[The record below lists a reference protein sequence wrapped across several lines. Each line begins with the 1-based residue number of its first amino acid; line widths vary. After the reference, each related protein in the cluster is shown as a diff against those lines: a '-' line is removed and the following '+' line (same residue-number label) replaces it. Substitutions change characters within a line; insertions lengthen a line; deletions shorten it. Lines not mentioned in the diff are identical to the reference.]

1 MITRHNLSHMSNTVA
16 RRRQRSTR
24 LVVAVALLVVAAL
37 IVGVAVLTMSP
48 FVMGAAPIVVLA
60 LGAAATR
67 ITHSELMQTRR
78 DAARDRAQQ
87 AQAYVALDARRTAE
101 QTQLTETLTS
111 RIAEGNKTMHEL
123 EASLSQAQRRLAD
136 EHRKM
141 NAEARRADVA
151 EQKLVD
157 EGRRAEESDLRAA
170 EAIVI
175 VAELEQEIVDLKAE
189 IAAWESTVSAQ
200 VRKRA

>member
-1 MITRHNLSHMSNTVA
+1 MSTTPVA

-24 LVVAVALLVVAAL
+24 LVAAVALLVVAAGV
-37 IVGVAVLTMSP
+37 VGIALATMSP
-48 FVMGAAPIVVLA
+48 FAMGASPLVVLA

-101 QTQLTETLTS
+101 QTTLTETLTG
-111 RIAEGNKTMHEL
+111 RIAAGNQTIHEL
-123 EASLSQAQRRLAD
+123 EGSLADAQRRLAE
-136 EHRKM
+136 EHRRM

-151 EQKLVD
+151 EQRLVE
-157 EGRRAEESDLRAA
+157 EGRRSEEADLRAA
-170 EAIVI
+170 EAIVA
-175 VAELEQEIVDLKAE
+175 VAELEQEIADLKAE
-189 IAAWESTVSAQ
+189 IVAWEHAASQPA
-200 VRKRA
+200 RRHA

>member
-1 MITRHNLSHMSNTVA
+1 MSNTPVA

-24 LVVAVALLVVAAL
+24 LVVAVALLVIAAVV
-37 IVGVAVLTMSP
+37 VGVALVTMSP
-48 FVMGAAPIVVLA
+48 FAMGAAPLVVLA

-78 DAARDRAQQ
+78 DAGRDRAQQ

-101 QTQLTETLTS
+101 QTALTETLTG
-111 RIAEGNKTMHEL
+111 RIAEGNKTIHEL

-141 NAEARRADVA
+141 NAEARRAEVA
-151 EQKLVD
+151 EQRLVD
-157 EGRRAEESDLRAA
+157 EGRRAEEADARAA
-170 EAIVI
+170 EAIVA
-175 VAELEQEIVDLKAE
+175 VAELEQEIVDLRVE
-189 IAAWESTVSAQ
+189 IAAWEAAASQ
-200 VRKRA
+200 PLRKHA

>member
-1 MITRHNLSHMSNTVA
+1 MSNTVA

-24 LVVAVALLVVAAL
+24 LVVAVALLVTATAV
-37 IVGVAVLTMSP
+37 VGVAVITMSP
-48 FVMGAAPIVVLA
+48 FVMGAAPVLVLA

-87 AQAYVALDARRTAE
+87 AKAYLALDARRTAE
-101 QTQLTETLTS
+101 QTMLTETLTG
-111 RIAEGNKTMHEL
+111 RIAEGNQTVHEL
-123 EASLSQAQRRLAD
+123 EASLSQAQRRLAE

-151 EQKLVD
+151 EQQLVE
-157 EGRRAEESDLRAA
+157 EGRRAEEADLRAA
-170 EAIVI
+170 EAIVV
-175 VAELEQEIVDLKAE
+175 VAELEQEIADLKAE
-189 IAAWESTVSAQ
+189 IAAWSSTAVQ
-200 VRKRA
+200 PVRRRA